1 VTKKIF
7 PKKICATN
15 LMLEGSP
22 QTGGQSSPGQQLELG
37 KATQGEFFRE
47 IFHQLWGWTIFQ
59 SAGLPASWWD
69 LIT

>member
-1 VTKKIF
+1 
-7 PKKICATN
+7 
-15 LMLEGSP
+15 MLEGSP

-47 IFHQLWGWTIFQ
+47 IFHPLWGWTIFQ